1 MSLSKQ
7 AGLTTVC
14 SSSKI
19 VGVRPDIYQFLG
31 EKPGSHVYLIRGRDK
46 NVLIDTG
53 TNSNFPYLAECLKRL
68 GLKTKDI
75 ALVVLTHEHFD
86 HIGAAAFFFKTAV
99 VAAHRL
105 AANKIEL
112 QDEFVTLTK
121 YRDAGSKPFYAHVWL
136 EDDTLIALGN
146 YELRMIHTPGH
157 TSGCICVYEPSERL
171 LFSGDTVFAGGTLS
185 DIATSGNISDYVNS
199 VERLSALR
207 IAELCPGHG
216 RISDTPEQDMKQ
228 AVVYARTLM
237 EDSKV
242 LFEAIAP
249 AKDSTSS
256 SRALFGRKRTSG
268 KKEARKSPCLSGKC

>member
-1 MSLSKQ
+1 MSLLKQ
-7 AGLTTVC
+7 EDRTRAF
-14 SSSKI
+14 SSSRI
-19 VGVRPDIYQFLG
+19 VEVRTDIYQFLG
-31 EKPGSHVYLIRGRDK
+31 EKPGSHVYLIRGWDK

-53 TNSNFPYLAECLKRL
+53 TSSNFPYLVECLRRL

-75 ALVVLTHEHFD
+75 ALVLLTHEHWD

-99 VAAHRL
+99 IAAHRL

-112 QDEFVTLTK
+112 QDEFVTETK
-121 YRDAGSKPFYAHVWL
+121 YRDAASEPFYAHVWL

-146 YELRMIHTPGH
+146 YELRVLHTPGH
-157 TSGCICVYEPSERL
+157 TSGCICVYEPTERL

-199 VERLSALR
+199 VERLSSLR

-216 RISDTPEQDMKQ
+216 RVSDTPEQDMRQ

-242 LFEAIAP
+242 LFEAITP
-249 AKDSTSS
+249 KKNNMPS
-256 SRALFGRKRTSG
+256 SRALSGRDEIDG
-268 KKEARKSPCLSGKC
+268 DKEAGK

>member
-1 MSLSKQ
+1 MSLLKQ
-7 AGLTTVC
+7 EDRTRAF
-14 SSSKI
+14 SSSRI
-19 VGVRPDIYQFLG
+19 VEVRPDIYQFLG

-53 TNSNFPYLAECLKRL
+53 TSSNFPYLVECLKYL

-75 ALVVLTHEHFD
+75 ALVLLTHEHFD
-86 HIGAAAFFFKTAV
+86 HIGAAAFFLKTAV
-99 VAAHRL
+99 IAAHRL

-112 QDEFVTLTK
+112 QDEFVTLAK

-136 EDDTLIALGN
+136 EDDTLINMGN
-146 YELRMIHTPGH
+146 YELRAIHTPGH
-157 TSGCICVYEPSERL
+157 TSGCICVYELTERL

-199 VERLSALR
+199 VERLSTLR

-216 RISDTPEQDMKQ
+216 RVSDTPEQDMKQ
-228 AVVYARTLM
+228 AVVYARTMM

-242 LFEAIAP
+242 LFEAITP
-249 AKDSTSS
+249 KKNSTPS
-256 SRALFGRKRTSG
+256 SRVLSGRDETDG
-268 KKEARKSPCLSGKC
+268 EKEAGK